1 MPDHDVSQPAPRSA
15 MFIVFLVVVID
26 LLGFGIVLP
35 LLPRLGDIYVS
46 QLFAGGK
53 EGAAGGA
60 VLGGLL
66 AVFSLM
72 QFLFAPAWGRLSD
85 RIGRRP
91 VLLVGLAGSVVFY
104 ALLGYGLS
112 LPREEA
118 ILALVVLIAA
128 RAGAGVSG
136 ATIATAQAV
145 IADCTPPEKRKHGMA
160 MIGAAF
166 GIGFTLGP
174 VIGGLALPFF
184 PGRTWLVG
192 ALASLLSLSALLFG
206 LARLPETRRAG
217 GPSAARKLIDFVAAR
232 WALTTPAIA
241 PVLWTFFLASLGFGS
256 FEATLAL
263 LVGDT
268 LRLDEADTFWI
279 FAFVG
284 VVLMLTQGFL
294 YRRWLAPRLS
304 EPALMALG
312 LGLMGV
318 GVLALAGFTLLTTQE
333 EPPGFSVLLGLML
346 PVLAVAVVGFAC
358 LTPSAQALISRRSP
372 PDRQGEVLGVNQ
384 SASALARILG
394 PVCGVALYKATATH
408 LLPYVFGG
416 GVLLLMLPL
425 IPRIRRSEPLVLDD
439 AVLRALASPAPGEG
453 LRSLMQE
460 MLQRGRSRE
469 AVLADYERICEQ
481 MRQSGRQRE
490 EGALRE
496 ALAALRDGA

>member
-1 MPDHDVSQPAPRSA
+1 
-15 MFIVFLVVVID
+15 
-26 LLGFGIVLP
+26 
-35 LLPRLGDIYVS
+35 
-46 QLFAGGK
+46 
-53 EGAAGGA
+53 
-60 VLGGLL
+60 
-66 AVFSLM
+66 M

-104 ALLGYGLS
+104 ALLAYGLTF
-112 LPREEA
+112 PRDQA
-118 ILALVVLIAA
+118 VLALVVLFAA

-145 IADCTPPEKRKHGMA
+145 IADCTTPQKRKHGMA

-184 PGRTWLVG
+184 PGQTWLVG
-192 ALASLLSLSALLFG
+192 ALASGLSLGALLFG
-206 LARLPETRRAG
+206 LARLPETRQPG
-217 GPSAARKLIDFVAAR
+217 GFSAARKLIDFAAAR
-232 WALTTPAIA
+232 LALTTPAIA

-268 LRLDEADTFWI
+268 LALDEAHTFWI

-284 VVLMLTQGFL
+284 VVLMLTQGL
-294 YRRWLAPRLS
+294 VYRRWLAPRMS

-312 LGLMGV
+312 LALMGV
-318 GVLALAGFTLLTTQE
+318 GVLALAGFTFLTAQE
-333 EPPGFSVLLGLML
+333 QPPGFGVLLGLML

-394 PVCGVALYKATATH
+394 PVCGVALYKATPTH
-408 LLPYVFGG
+408 LLPYLFGG

-425 IPRIRRSEPLVLDD
+425 IPRIRHGEPLHFDD
-439 AVLRALASPAPGEG
+439 AVLRALASTAPGDG
-453 LRSLMQE
+453 LRSLMHEQ
-460 MLQRGRSRE
+460 LQQGRSRE
-469 AVLADYERICEQ
+469 AVLADYERVCEQ
-481 MRQSGRQRE
+481 MRQNGRQRE
-490 EGALRE
+490 ENAMRE
-496 ALAALRDGA
+496 AMAALRTGA